1 MATSKGREKGV
12 VPPPPSTPGTPNTPD
27 LRKSVSGLLSEI
39 THTPIKKS
47 AQMTPTSDSHKKVLN
62 VVTNRDSPFSTP
74 KTPNSMRKQMSRGD
88 SRELSPAASP
98 RGKFTLPR
106 ENSSKA
112 LLIAQGGGSVQLRKQ
127 ISRSNS
133 SVGDNGSGAS
143 KILNSFVDEVLVSS
157 PTAALARQKSTVST
171 DKVK

>member
-1 MATSKGREKGV
+1 
-12 VPPPPSTPGTPNTPD
+12 
-27 LRKSVSGLLSEI
+27 
-39 THTPIKKS
+39 
-47 AQMTPTSDSHKKVLN
+47 
-62 VVTNRDSPFSTP
+62 
-74 KTPNSMRKQMSRGD
+74 
-88 SRELSPAASP
+88 
-98 RGKFTLPR
+98 
-106 ENSSKA
+106 